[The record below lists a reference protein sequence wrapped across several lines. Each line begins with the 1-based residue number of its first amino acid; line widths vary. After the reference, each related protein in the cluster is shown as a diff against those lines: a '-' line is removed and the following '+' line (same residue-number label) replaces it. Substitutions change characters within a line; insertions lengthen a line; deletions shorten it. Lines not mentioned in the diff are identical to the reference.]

1 MGWWSVSILREHDEH
16 PAAPLSVVYL
26 SSPLG
31 TLQIEE
37 CDACGYLR
45 VQCEHENNT
54 WHDGQMR
61 PLPFSRVMSGKH
73 LICDLCGS
81 EGT

>member
-1 MGWWSVSILREHDEH
+1 MGWWFVSYLKEHDEH

-26 SSPLG
+26 SSHLG

-37 CDACGYLR
+37 CDSCGYLR
-45 VQCEHENNT
+45 VQCEHEKNT

-61 PLPFSRVMSGKH
+61 PLPSSLVMSGKH
-73 LICDLCGS
+73 LICNLCGS